1 LYRLQGTIF
10 AINDGERERG
20 QRLIRTVNLLP
31 EQVLD
36 V

>member
-1 LYRLQGTIF
+1 LYRSQGTIF
-10 AINDGERERG
+10 ALDDELERG

-31 EQVLD
+31 ELVLD